1 MLASLMRVILRGLM
15 VKLLGLSLAW
25 LLLVPQ
31 TSFAH
36 TMCPNSNVHGTT
48 SLASKFAYQLVKRH
62 TGTCTN
68 QIAISSNGS
77 RVFSSR
83 ADCRNGRFNLVGERS
98 GGILPSPLTCTN
110 CTVVG
115 QRDVIIA
122 PDSSAQISAYSTFFD
137 GKVLRYTSTISR
149 GPADANGRTSCSIS
163 NASIAGA
170 SFGGGGSA
178 ASNTAI
184 VGNKTV
190 IETQKKIAQFMATR
204 PNQLVANQPDLTCF
218 LAGACSG
225 GGFDLIVTKGPMNFN
240 LTSQSGNP
248 VWFRLKGSFNK
259 SGTVHNDDLFGAIGA
274 HRHLNQNTLLGLTL
288 ELGHQSRIDGVAK
301 IDGTDWLVGPYI
313 VGRLPNQPLFYEA
326 RALWGKTNNTISP
339 FGTDSD
345 TFETERFLIQAKVLG
360 KLKYGATTLT
370 PSLSGAFTK
379 DTQIADTDS
388 LEMSF
393 RSKGSNWARWCWV
406 WISTRPLIW
415 VATTGIWVTEFQRST
430 QAPKAVVPRHH
441 LSRRMTV
448 AARVYTS
455 ARHTRFRPKAKL
467 FWVHF
472 ITAAGQKTMNPKA
485 SNLA

>member
-1 MLASLMRVILRGLM
+1 MLTSLMRVILRGLM

-48 SLASKFAYQLVKRH
+48 SPASKFAYQLVKRH

-68 QIAISSNGS
+68 QITISSNGS

-83 ADCRNGRFNLVGERS
+83 ADCRNGRINFVGEQS
-98 GGILPSPLTCTN
+98 GGILPSPLNCTN
-110 CTVVG
+110 CTAVG

-170 SFGGGGSA
+170 SFGGDGSA

-204 PNQLVANQPDLTCF
+204 ANQLVANQPDLTCF

-225 GGFDLIVTKGPMNFN
+225 GGFDLTVTKGPMNFN
-240 LTSQSGNP
+240 LTSQFGSP
-248 VWFRLKGSFNK
+248 VWCRLKGSRSK
-259 SGTVHNDDLFGAIGA
+259 SGTAHNDYLFGAIGA

-288 ELGHQSRIDGVAK
+288 ELDHQSQSDGVAK

-313 VGRLPNQPLFYEA
+313 VGRLPNQPLFSKA
-326 RALWGKTNNTISP
+326 RAFWGKTNNTISR

-360 KLKYGATTLT
+360 KLEYGATTLT

-379 DTQIADTDS
+379 DTQTAYTDS
-388 LEMSF
+388 L
-393 RSKGSNWARWCWV
+393 GNV
-406 WISTRPLIW
+406 IPQ
-415 VATTGIWVTEFQRST
+415 QRIELRQLVLGLDFNT
-430 QAPKAVVPRHH
+430 PVDLGGH
-441 LSRRMTV
+441 
-448 AARVYTS
+448 
-455 ARHTRFRPKAKL
+455 
-467 FWVHF
+467 
-472 ITAAGQKTMNPKA
+472 N
-485 SNLA
+485 